1 MSEKVES
8 RKGKEK
14 KKGIFSLLK
23 PYRAMVTLL
32 VLFALIGNAANLVIP
47 RIIAKGIDTYTAG
60 NFSYKIIIIQFLTT
74 ALVIFL
80 FSVFQSVVQTLTAER
95 VGFNLRERLSQKISG
110 QSFIFIQ
117 ETNPS
122 KLLTNLTADVDSI
135 KSFISQG
142 VSSIISSVVMIIGTV
157 ILLIIIDWELALPVL
172 LIIPSVAITF
182 YIISKKIRVLFM
194 RGREVIDWLNRVIN
208 ESILGSAII
217 RVINSQQLEY
227 VKFLKAS
234 GESRDIGISI
244 VNLFAT
250 LVPLITFFANM
261 ATLTILALGGHFVIA
276 GKLSLGDFAAFNS
289 YVTILIFPIIMIGFM
304 SNVIAQASASFQR
317 IESVL
322 NAPESEDYGTVE
334 IPLTGKTEVKNVSV
348 LYEEKAVLKD
358 ISFNIE
364 PGSRTAIIGPTAA
377 GKTQLLYLLTGLI
390 KPSSGTVEYDGK
402 QPGEYKKETFYKSI
416 GIVFQDSVM
425 FNMSLREN
433 VSFSQSVTA
442 ESLQKAIQTAG
453 LEEFVDTLPGKLE
466 TIVSERGTSLSG
478 GQKQRIMLARALAV
492 NPKILL
498 LDDFTARVDPQTEQ
512 KILKR
517 LRENYP
523 EITLI
528 SVTQKINPVRDFD
541 KIILLM
547 EGELIAEGK
556 HEKLHVTCP
565 EYVQIYES
573 QQSTSH
579 YELQS

>member
-1 MSEKVES
+1 M
-8 RKGKEK
+8 
-14 KKGIFSLLK
+14 I
-23 PYRAMVTLL
+23 ALL
-32 VLFALIGNAANLVIP
+32 VLFSLIGNAANLIIP
-47 RIIAKGIDTYTAG
+47 RIIAKGIDTYTEG
-60 NFSYKIIIIQFLTT
+60 SFSYKIILVQFLIATT
-74 ALVIFL
+74 VIFL
-80 FSVFQSVVQTLTAER
+80 FSIFQTVVQTLTSER
-95 VGFNLRERLSQKISG
+95 VGFKLRESLSQKISG
-110 QSFIFIQ
+110 QSFTFIQ
-117 ETNPS
+117 EMNPS

-135 KSFISQG
+135 KSFVSLG
-142 VSSIISSVVMIIGTV
+142 VSSIVSSVVMIIGTV
-157 ILLIIIDWELALPVL
+157 ILLLIIDWELALPVL
-172 LIIPSVAITF
+172 MIIPSVAITF
-182 YIISKKIRVLFM
+182 YIISKKIRVLFL

-217 RVINSQQLEY
+217 RVINSQQPEY

-250 LVPLITFFANM
+250 LVPLITFFANL

-289 YVTILIFPIIMIGFM
+289 YVTILVFPIIMIGFM
-304 SNVIAQASASFQR
+304 SNVFAQASASFQR

-322 NAPESEDYGTVE
+322 NAPESAEEGTVE
-334 IPLTGKTEVKNVSV
+334 TNLTGKTELKNVSV
-348 LYEEKAVLKD
+348 FYDEKAVLKD
-358 ISFNIE
+358 ISFSIE

-377 GKTQLLYLLTGLI
+377 GKTQLLYLLSGLI
-390 KPSSGTVEYDGK
+390 KPAEGTVEFDGI
-402 QPGEYKKETFYKSI
+402 QPGEYKKETFYKNV

-433 VSFSQSVTA
+433 VSFSPTVTA

-453 LEEFVDTLPGKLE
+453 LDEFVDTLTDKLE

-498 LDDFTARVDPQTEQ
+498 LDDFTARVDQQTEQ

-528 SVTQKINPVRDFD
+528 SVTQKINPVKDFD

-547 EGELIAEGK
+547 EGELIAAGK
-556 HEKLHVTCP
+556 HEQLYATCP

>member
-1 MSEKVES
+1 M
-8 RKGKEK
+8 
-14 KKGIFSLLK
+14 
-23 PYRAMVTLL
+23 
-32 VLFALIGNAANLVIP
+32 
-47 RIIAKGIDTYTAG
+47 
-60 NFSYKIIIIQFLTT
+60 
-74 ALVIFL
+74 
-80 FSVFQSVVQTLTAER
+80 
-95 VGFNLRERLSQKISG
+95 
-110 QSFIFIQ
+110 
-117 ETNPS
+117 NPS

-135 KSFISQG
+135 KSFVSFG
-142 VSSIISSVVMIIGTV
+142 VSSIVSSIVMIIGTV
-157 ILLIIIDWELALPVL
+157 ILLLIIYWELALPVL
-172 LIIPSVAITF
+172 LIIPSVAVTF
-182 YIISKKIRVLFM
+182 YIISRKIRALFL

-208 ESILGSAII
+208 ESILGAAII
-217 RVINSQQLEY
+217 RVINSQQPEY

-261 ATLTILALGGHFVIA
+261 ATLTILALGGHFVIN
-276 GKLSLGDFAAFNS
+276 GNLSLGDFAAFNS
-289 YVTILIFPIIMIGFM
+289 YVTILVFPIIMIGFM
-304 SNVIAQASASFQR
+304 SNVFAQASASFQR

-322 NAPESEDYGTVE
+322 NVPESAEDGTIE
-334 IPLTGKTEVKNVSV
+334 TELTGKTELKNVSV
-348 LYEEKAVLKD
+348 FYDEKPALKD
-358 ISFNIE
+358 ISFSIE
-364 PGSRTAIIGPTAA
+364 PGSRTAVIGPTAA

-390 KPSSGTVEYDGK
+390 KPTEGTVEFDGRL
-402 QPGEYKKETFYKSI
+402 PGEYKNETFYKCV

-425 FNMSLREN
+425 FNMTLREN
-433 VSFSQSVTA
+433 VSFSPTVTG

-453 LEEFVDTLPGKLE
+453 LDEFIDSLPEKLE

-498 LDDFTARVDPQTEQ
+498 LDDFTARVDQQTEQ

-528 SVTQKINPVRDFD
+528 SVTQKINPVKDFD

-547 EGELIAEGK
+547 EGELIAAGK
-556 HEKLHVTCP
+556 HEQLHATCP

>member
-1 MSEKVES
+1 MSENTKKENK
-8 RKGKEK
+8 KG

-23 PYRAMVTLL
+23 PYRAMIALL
-32 VLFALIGNAANLVIP
+32 VLFSLIGNAANLIIP
-47 RIIAKGIDTYTAG
+47 RIIAKGIDMYADG
-60 NFSYKIIIIQFLTT
+60 SFSYKIILIQFLTAT
-74 ALVIFL
+74 TVIFL
-80 FSVFQSVVQTLTAER
+80 FSIFQTVIQTLTSER
-95 VGFNLRERLSQKISG
+95 VGFNLRERLSHKISE
-110 QSFIFIQ
+110 QSFTFIQ
-117 ETNPS
+117 EMNPS

-135 KSFISQG
+135 KSFVSLG
-142 VSSIISSVVMIIGTV
+142 VSSIVSSVVMIVGTV
-157 ILLIIIDWELALPVL
+157 FLLLIIDWELALPVL

-182 YIISKKIRVLFM
+182 YIISKKIRVLFL

-217 RVINSQQLEY
+217 RVINSQQPEY

-234 GESRDIGISI
+234 AESRDIGISI

-261 ATLTILALGGHFVIA
+261 ATLTILLLGGHFVIA

-289 YVTILIFPIIMIGFM
+289 YVTILVFPIIMIGFM
-304 SNVIAQASASFQR
+304 SNVFAQASASFQR

-322 NAPESEDYGTVE
+322 NAPESAIDGTVE
-334 IPLTGKTEVKNVSV
+334 SKLTGAAVLKNVSV
-348 LYEEKAVLKD
+348 YYDEKAVLKD
-358 ISFNIE
+358 ISFSIE
-364 PGSRTAIIGPTAA
+364 PGSRIAIIGPTAA

-390 KPSSGTVEYDGK
+390 KPAAGTIEFDGK
-402 QPGEYKKETFYKSI
+402 QPGDYKKEGFYNGV

-425 FNMSLREN
+425 FQMSLREN
-433 VSFSQSVTA
+433 VSFSQIVTA
-442 ESLQKAIQTAG
+442 KSLEKAIQTAG
-453 LEEFVDTLPGKLE
+453 LDEFVDSLPDKLE

-478 GQKQRIMLARALAV
+478 GQKQRIMLARALSV
-492 NPKILL
+492 NPRILL
-498 LDDFTARVDPQTEQ
+498 LDDFTARVDQQTEQ

-517 LRENYP
+517 LRKNYP
-523 EITLI
+523 EITLV
-528 SVTQKINPVRDFD
+528 SVTQKINPVKDFD

-547 EGELIAEGK
+547 EGELIAAGK
-556 HEKLHVTCP
+556 HEELHATCP

>member
-1 MSEKVES
+1 MSEQAI
-8 RKGKEK
+8 KGNKK
-14 KKGIFSLLK
+14 GKKGIFSLLK
-23 PYRAMVTLL
+23 PYRAMIALL
-32 VLFALIGNAANLVIP
+32 VLFSLIGNAANLIIP
-47 RIIAKGIDTYTAG
+47 RIIAKGIDTYAEG
-60 NFSYKIIIIQFLTT
+60 SFSYKIILVQFLTAT
-74 ALVIFL
+74 TVIFL
-80 FSVFQSVVQTLTAER
+80 FSIFQTVVQTLTSER
-95 VGFNLRERLSQKISG
+95 VGFKLRESLSAKISG
-110 QSFIFIQ
+110 QSFTFIQ
-117 ETNPS
+117 EMNPS

-135 KSFISQG
+135 KSFVSLG
-142 VSSIISSVVMIIGTV
+142 VSSIVSSVVMIIGTV
-157 ILLIIIDWELALPVL
+157 ILLLIIDWELALPVL
-172 LIIPSVAITF
+172 MIIPSVAITF
-182 YIISKKIRVLFM
+182 YIISKKIRVLFL

-217 RVINSQQLEY
+217 RVINSQQPEY

-250 LVPLITFFANM
+250 LVPLITFFANL

-289 YVTILIFPIIMIGFM
+289 YVTILVFPIIMIGFM
-304 SNVIAQASASFQR
+304 SNVFAQASASFQR

-322 NAPESEDYGTVE
+322 NAPESAEEGTVE
-334 IPLTGKTEVKNVSV
+334 TELTGKTELKNVSV
-348 LYEEKAVLKD
+348 FYDEKAVLKD
-358 ISFNIE
+358 ISFSIE

-390 KPSSGTVEYDGK
+390 KPAEGTVEFDGI
-402 QPGEYKKETFYKSI
+402 QPGEYKKETFYKNV

-433 VSFSQSVTA
+433 VSFSPTVTA

-453 LEEFVDTLPGKLE
+453 LDEFVDTLPEKLE

-498 LDDFTARVDPQTEQ
+498 LDDFTARVDQQTEQ

-528 SVTQKINPVRDFD
+528 SVTQKINPIKDFD

-547 EGELIAEGK
+547 EGELIAAGK
-556 HEKLHVTCP
+556 HEQLHAICP

>member
-1 MSEKVES
+1 MSEQAI
-8 RKGKEK
+8 KGDKK
-14 KKGIFSLLK
+14 GKKGIFSLLK
-23 PYRAMVTLL
+23 PYRAMIALL
-32 VLFALIGNAANLVIP
+32 VLFSLIGNAANLIIP
-47 RIIAKGIDTYTAG
+47 RIIAKGIDTYAEG
-60 NFSYKIIIIQFLTT
+60 SFSYKIILLQFLTAT
-74 ALVIFL
+74 TVIFL
-80 FSVFQSVVQTLTAER
+80 FSIFQTVVQTLTSER
-95 VGFNLRERLSQKISG
+95 VGFKLRESLSQKISG
-110 QSFIFIQ
+110 QSFTFIQ
-117 ETNPS
+117 EMNPS
-122 KLLTNLTADVDSI
+122 MLLTNLTADVDSI
-135 KSFISQG
+135 KSFVSLG
-142 VSSIISSVVMIIGTV
+142 VSSIVSSVVMIIGTV
-157 ILLIIIDWELALPVL
+157 ILLLIIDWELALPVL
-172 LIIPSVAITF
+172 MIIPSVAITF
-182 YIISKKIRVLFM
+182 YIISKKIRVLFL

-217 RVINSQQLEY
+217 RVINSQQPEY

-250 LVPLITFFANM
+250 LVPLITFFANL

-289 YVTILIFPIIMIGFM
+289 YVTILVFPIIMIGFM
-304 SNVIAQASASFQR
+304 SNVFAQASASFQR

-322 NAPESEDYGTVE
+322 NAPESAEEGTVE
-334 IPLTGKTEVKNVSV
+334 TELTGKTELKNVSV
-348 LYEEKAVLKD
+348 FYDEKAVLKD
-358 ISFNIE
+358 ISFSIE
-364 PGSRTAIIGPTAA
+364 QGSRTAIIGPTAA
-377 GKTQLLYLLTGLI
+377 GKTQLLYLLSGLI
-390 KPSSGTVEYDGK
+390 KPAEGTVEFDGI
-402 QPGEYKKETFYKSI
+402 QPGEYKKETFYKNV

-433 VSFSQSVTA
+433 VSFSPTVTA

-453 LEEFVDTLPGKLE
+453 LDEFVDTLTDKLE

-498 LDDFTARVDPQTEQ
+498 LDDFTARVDQQTEQ

-528 SVTQKINPVRDFD
+528 SVTQKINPIKDFD

-547 EGELIAEGK
+547 EGELIAAGK
-556 HEKLHVTCP
+556 HEQLHATCP

>member
-1 MSEKVES
+1 M
-8 RKGKEK
+8 
-14 KKGIFSLLK
+14 I
-23 PYRAMVTLL
+23 ALL
-32 VLFALIGNAANLVIP
+32 VLFSLIGNAANLIIP
-47 RIIAKGIDTYTAG
+47 RIIAKGIDTYAAG
-60 NFSYKIIIIQFLTT
+60 SFSYKIILIQFLTAT
-74 ALVIFL
+74 TIIFI
-80 FSVFQSVVQTLTAER
+80 FSVLQTVVQTLASER
-95 VGFNLRERLSQKISG
+95 VGLNLRERLSGKISG
-110 QSFIFIQ
+110 QSFHFIQ
-117 ETNPS
+117 EMNPS

-135 KSFISQG
+135 KSFVSFG
-142 VSSIISSVVMIIGTV
+142 VSSIVSSLVMIIGTV
-157 ILLIIIDWELALPVL
+157 ILLLIIDWELALPVL

-182 YIISKKIRVLFM
+182 YIISKKIRVLFL

-208 ESILGSAII
+208 ESIMGSAII
-217 RVINSQQLEY
+217 RVINSQQAEY

-261 ATLTILALGGHFVIA
+261 ATLTILALGGYFVIG

-289 YVTILIFPIIMIGFM
+289 YVIILVFPIIMIGFM

-322 NAPESEDYGTVE
+322 NSPDSEDSGTVE
-334 IPLTGKTEVKNVSV
+334 SELTGQMELINVSV

-358 ISFNIE
+358 ISFSIE

-390 KPSSGTVEYDGK
+390 KPTEGKVEFDGK
-402 QPGEYKKETFYKSI
+402 QPGEYKKETFYKSVA
-416 GIVFQDSVM
+416 IVFQDSVM
-425 FNMSLREN
+425 FNMSIREN
-433 VSFSQSVTA
+433 VSFSPTVTA

-453 LEEFVDTLPGKLE
+453 LDEFVDTLPEKLE

-498 LDDFTARVDPQTEQ
+498 LDDFTARVDQQTEQ

-523 EITLI
+523 GITLI
-528 SVTQKINPVRDFD
+528 SVTQKINPVKDFD

-547 EGELIAEGK
+547 EGELIAAGK
-556 HEKLHVTCP
+556 HEQLHATCP
-565 EYVQIYES
+565 EYVQIYQS

>member
-1 MSEKVES
+1 M
-8 RKGKEK
+8 
-14 KKGIFSLLK
+14 I
-23 PYRAMVTLL
+23 ALL
-32 VLFALIGNAANLVIP
+32 VLFSLIGNAANLIIP
-47 RIIAKGIDTYTAG
+47 RIIAKGIDTYAAG
-60 NFSYKIIIIQFLTT
+60 SFSYKIILVQFLTAT
-74 ALVIFL
+74 TIIFI
-80 FSVFQSVVQTLTAER
+80 FSVLQTVVQTLASER
-95 VGFNLRERLSQKISG
+95 VGLNLRERLSGKISG
-110 QSFIFIQ
+110 QSFHFIQ
-117 ETNPS
+117 EMNPS

-135 KSFISQG
+135 KSFVSFG
-142 VSSIISSVVMIIGTV
+142 VSSIVSSLVMIIGTV
-157 ILLIIIDWELALPVL
+157 ILLLIIDWELALPVL

-182 YIISKKIRVLFM
+182 YIISKKIRILFL

-208 ESILGSAII
+208 ESIMGSAII
-217 RVINSQQLEY
+217 RVINSQQAEY

-261 ATLTILALGGHFVIA
+261 ATLTILALGGYFVIG

-289 YVTILIFPIIMIGFM
+289 YVIILVFPIIMIGFM

-322 NAPESEDYGTVE
+322 NSPDSEDSGTVE
-334 IPLTGKTEVKNVSV
+334 SELTGQMELINVSV

-358 ISFNIE
+358 ISFSIE

-377 GKTQLLYLLTGLI
+377 GKTQLLYLLTSLI
-390 KPSSGTVEYDGK
+390 NPTEGKVEFDGK
-402 QPGEYKKETFYKSI
+402 QPGEYKKETFYKSVA
-416 GIVFQDSVM
+416 IVFQDSVM
-425 FNMSLREN
+425 FNMSIREN
-433 VSFSQSVTA
+433 VSFSPTVTA

-453 LEEFVDTLPGKLE
+453 LDEFVDTLPEKLE

-498 LDDFTARVDPQTEQ
+498 LDDFTARVDQQTEQ

-523 EITLI
+523 GITLI
-528 SVTQKINPVRDFD
+528 SVTQKINPVKDFD

-547 EGELIAEGK
+547 EGELIAAGK
-556 HEKLHVTCP
+556 HEQLHATCP
-565 EYVQIYES
+565 EYVQIYQS

>member
-1 MSEKVES
+1 MSEQAI
-8 RKGKEK
+8 KGNKK
-14 KKGIFSLLK
+14 GKKGIFSLLK
-23 PYRAMVTLL
+23 PYRAMIALL
-32 VLFALIGNAANLVIP
+32 VLFSLIGNAANLIIP
-47 RIIAKGIDTYTAG
+47 RIIAKGIDTYAEG
-60 NFSYKIIIIQFLTT
+60 SFSYKIILLQFLTAT
-74 ALVIFL
+74 TVIFL
-80 FSVFQSVVQTLTAER
+80 FSIFQTVVQTLTSER
-95 VGFNLRERLSQKISG
+95 VGFKLRESLSQKISG
-110 QSFIFIQ
+110 QSFTFIQ
-117 ETNPS
+117 EMNPS

-135 KSFISQG
+135 KSFVSLG
-142 VSSIISSVVMIIGTV
+142 VSSIVSSVVMIIGTV
-157 ILLIIIDWELALPVL
+157 ILLLIIDWELALPVL
-172 LIIPSVAITF
+172 MIIPSVAITF
-182 YIISKKIRVLFM
+182 YIISKKIRVLFL

-217 RVINSQQLEY
+217 RVINSQQPEY

-250 LVPLITFFANM
+250 LVPLITFFANL

-289 YVTILIFPIIMIGFM
+289 YVTILVFPIIMIGFM
-304 SNVIAQASASFQR
+304 SNVFAQASASFQR

-322 NAPESEDYGTVE
+322 NAPESAEEGTVE
-334 IPLTGKTEVKNVSV
+334 TELTGKTELKNVSV
-348 LYEEKAVLKD
+348 FYDEKAVLKD
-358 ISFNIE
+358 ISFRIE

-390 KPSSGTVEYDGK
+390 KPAEGTVEFDGI
-402 QPGEYKKETFYKSI
+402 QPGEYKKETFYKNV

-433 VSFSQSVTA
+433 VSFSPTVTA

-453 LEEFVDTLPGKLE
+453 LDEFVDTLPEKLE

-498 LDDFTARVDPQTEQ
+498 LDDFTARVDQQTEQ

-528 SVTQKINPVRDFD
+528 SVTQKINPIKDFD

-547 EGELIAEGK
+547 EGELIAAGK
-556 HEKLHVTCP
+556 HEQLHATCP